1 MVFGEVILYL
11 QGVAQIVLAFTV
23 ALLMHYFK
31 HLEMECFKNRQENVI
46 TKVTGRVI
54 SVMDLEWK
62 LLMAV
67 RLNVEF
73 GVKTVSGEKGCDILP
88 IVFMELIFRVINMR
102 KVASDME

>member
-11 QGVAQIVLAFTV
+11 QDVEQIVLAFIV

-54 SVMDLEWK
+54 SVMDLGWK
-62 LLMAV
+62 LLTAV

-73 GVKTVSGEKGCDILP
+73 GVKPFQG
-88 IVFMELIFRVINMR
+88 R
-102 KVASDME
+102 KDAIYYQSCLWN